1 MATNIQQHLPRLE
14 ALMNKV
20 SELIG
25 KIRQSEGYGA
35 ALVEAGDM
43 WGKIKNKV
51 EALQQLNS
59 SIDTQEGH
67 LKSNDVPTEIKDI
80 IRPRLERDI
89 QDAQSQLK
97 SALRV
102 EKQVSAYVDETLQSL
117 TTPKK
122 SEEAPK
128 KQEAPPAKEKKVN
141 PKPIPPEP
149 SVETEQK
156 IIKHMEDSVND
167 FQKGIPEIEKAT
179 YEDLLGQVKDLQTQG
194 GKILSSVQNLK
205 LINSI
210 ANKLE
215 RLLITNGYK
224 DSVKE
229 FLASFNIVETL
240 QKQYFADFNLKFKP
254 SKTLPIIKEMA
265 IDSTLNDLLGQG
277 LQVNIVDS
285 IKSILQDNV
294 TSGGSYASLNTQL
307 RSSITGT
314 EQTDGILQRYS
325 RTITTDSINQ
335 YSAQY
340 HEALAV
346 DLELNWGRYVG
357 SNLTTTREFCEYLT
371 KKEWVHKSELPTIIE
386 GVIDGH
392 ECKLSK
398 STGLPLGMIEGTNAD
413 NFKVR
418 RGGYNCGHQ
427 FFWVPDVVVPEA
439 VKARVS

>member
-1 MATNIQQHLPRLE
+1 MASNIQQHLPRLE
-14 ALMNKV
+14 ALMDKV
-20 SELIG
+20 LELVD
-25 KIRQSEGYGA
+25 KIRESEGYGA

-43 WGKIKNKV
+43 WGKIKDKV
-51 EALQQLNS
+51 EALQNLNRA
-59 SIDTQEGH
+59 IDIQEEH
-67 LKSNDVPTEIKDI
+67 LKSNDVPAEIKDI

-89 QDAQSQLK
+89 QDAQSKIK

-122 SEEAPK
+122 SEESPK
-128 KQEAPPAKEKKVN
+128 KQEPPPAKEKKAN
-141 PKPIPPEP
+141 PKSIPPKP
-149 SVETEQK
+149 SLETEQK

-167 FQKGIPEIEKAT
+167 FQKGIPEIEKAI

-210 ANKLE
+210 ANKLD

-229 FLASFNIVETL
+229 FLSAFNVVETL

-254 SKTLPIIKEMA
+254 SKTIPYIKEMA

-285 IKSILQDNV
+285 IKAILEDNV

-307 RSSITGT
+307 RSTINGT
-314 EQTDGILQRYS
+314 QDSEGILQRYS
-325 RTITTDSINQ
+325 RTITTDAINQ

-340 HEALAV
+340 HEALAM
-346 DLELNWGRYVG
+346 DLSMNWGRYVG
-357 SNLTTTREFCEYLT
+357 SNITTTRQFCKLLT
-371 KKEWVHKSELPTIIE
+371 AKEWVHRSELPTVVRGE
-386 GVIDGH
+386 IDG
-392 ECKLSK
+392 EKCKLSK
-398 STGLPLGMIEGTNAD
+398 STGLPLGMIAGTNAD
-413 NFKVR
+413 NFKIR

-427 FFWVPDVVVPEA
+427 FFWTPDVVVPEEI
-439 VKARVS
+439 KLRIS

>member
-1 MATNIQQHLPRLE
+1 MASNIQQHLPRLE
-14 ALMNKV
+14 ALMDKV
-20 SELIG
+20 SELVD
-25 KIRQSEGYGA
+25 KIRESEGYGA
-35 ALVEAGDM
+35 AVVEAGDM
-43 WGKIKNKV
+43 WGKIKDKV
-51 EALQQLNS
+51 EALQNLNRA
-59 SIDTQEGH
+59 IDIQEEH
-67 LKSNDVPTEIKDI
+67 LKSNDVPAEIKDI

-89 QDAQSQLK
+89 QDAQSKIK

-122 SEEAPK
+122 SEESPK
-128 KQEAPPAKEKKVN
+128 KQEPPPAKEKKAN
-141 PKPIPPEP
+141 PKSIPPKP
-149 SVETEQK
+149 SLETEQK

-167 FQKGIPEIEKAT
+167 FQKGIPEIEKAI
-179 YEDLLGQVKDLQTQG
+179 YEDLLGQVKDLQVQG

-210 ANKLE
+210 ANKLD

-229 FLASFNIVETL
+229 FLTSFNIVETL

-265 IDSTLNDLLGQG
+265 IDTTLNDLLGQG

-294 TSGGSYASLNTQL
+294 TSGGSYASLNNQL
-307 RSSITGT
+307 RASITGT
-314 EQTDGILQRYS
+314 DQTDGILQRYS

-340 HEALAV
+340 HEALAM
-346 DLELNWGRYVG
+346 DLNMNWGRYVG

-398 STGLPLGMIEGTNAD
+398 TTGLPLGMKEGTNAD

-418 RGGYNCGHQ
+418 RGGWNCGHQ

-439 VKARVS
+439 VKARIS

>member
-1 MATNIQQHLPRLE
+1 MAADKTIK
-14 ALMNKV
+14 AL
-20 SELIG
+20 
-25 KIRQSEGYGA
+25 
-35 ALVEAGDM
+35 
-43 WGKIKNKV
+43 
-51 EALQQLNS
+51 
-59 SIDTQEGH
+59 
-67 LKSNDVPTEIKDI
+67 
-80 IRPRLERDI
+80 
-89 QDAQSQLK
+89 
-97 SALRV
+97 
-102 EKQVSAYVDETLQSL
+102 
-117 TTPKK
+117 
-122 SEEAPK
+122 
-128 KQEAPPAKEKKVN
+128 
-141 PKPIPPEP
+141 
-149 SVETEQK
+149 
-156 IIKHMEDSVND
+156 IKHMEDAVSS
-167 FQKGIPEIEKAT
+167 FQSGIPDVQSGTLDGLISQ
-179 YEDLLGQVKDLQTQG
+179 LKDLQTQG

-210 ANKLE
+210 ANKLD

-229 FLASFNIVETL
+229 FLSAFNVVETL

-285 IKSILQDNV
+285 IKSILEDNV

-340 HEALAV
+340 HEALAM
-346 DLELNWGRYVG
+346 DLNMNWGRYVG

-371 KKEWVHKSELPTIIE
+371 KKEWVHKSELPMIIE

-413 NFKVR
+413 NFKIR
-418 RGGYNCGHQ
+418 RGGWNCGHQ

-439 VKARVS
+439 VKLRIN